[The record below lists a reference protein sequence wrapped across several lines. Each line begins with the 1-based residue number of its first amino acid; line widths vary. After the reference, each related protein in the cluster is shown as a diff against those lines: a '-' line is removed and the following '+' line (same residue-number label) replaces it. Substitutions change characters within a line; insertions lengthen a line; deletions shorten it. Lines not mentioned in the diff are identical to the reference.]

1 MTTLAHRRSICRLLI
16 GILVSTQLAIA
27 AFACSGKPGVGMVE
41 PPAATVVAMASDSV
55 APAATKGD
63 GMDSTLPNLC
73 VAHCQYGQQSVD
85 TIAQPSVAVALLT
98 TLYTLP
104 PFGEATT
111 LAGPLAAS
119 THLHAAAD
127 PPHAILHCC
136 LRD

>member
-16 GILVSTQLAIA
+16 GILVSTQLAIT
-27 AFACSGKPGVGMVE
+27 AFACSGKPGMRMVD
-41 PPAATVVAMASDSV
+41 PPAATAVAMGSDSV
-55 APAATKGD
+55 AAAATKGD

-104 PFGEATT
+104 PFGEGTAH
-111 LAGPLAAS
+111 AGPLAAS
-119 THLHAAAD
+119 THPHAAAD